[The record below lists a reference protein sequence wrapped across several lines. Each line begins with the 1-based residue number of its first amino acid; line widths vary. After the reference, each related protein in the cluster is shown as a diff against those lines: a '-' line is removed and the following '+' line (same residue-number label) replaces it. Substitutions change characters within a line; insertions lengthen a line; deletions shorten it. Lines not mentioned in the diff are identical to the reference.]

1 MVLSAAVLIPAA
13 APLPPVGAGVSLT
26 AAAPPTAAGAARP
39 LLRMGSQ
46 GAAVRELQALLKVAV
61 DGKFGPKTR
70 EAVLRFQRS
79 RNLTADGVVGPRTWQ
94 ALGSG
99 APAATPVSVT
109 APASSRPILRLGSTG
124 PAVAE
129 AQRLLTRASYQ
140 TAADGRF
147 GPATQRQVMAL
158 QKARGLAADGVIG
171 PATWATLGTPVAI
184 PLTLIS
190 SSPPPSPWHIYGA
203 RPYTVKSGDTLASI
217 AAATGSTAAS
227 LATANR
233 LAPGSRPTPGSTIYV
248 PGPWRCPAPG
258 TGFIND
264 YGFARAGHLHQGND
278 LFGPRG
284 TPVIAPV
291 RGRVERR
298 EGGLGGLAVNLY
310 GEDGHRYYFAHLD
323 RYGAAGSV
331 AAGAV
336 IGYVG
341 NTGNAVTT
349 LPHLHFEIHPNNGG
363 PVNPFP
369 TITLACKR

>member
-1 MVLSAAVLIPAA
+1 
-13 APLPPVGAGVSLT
+13 VSLT
-26 AAAPPTAAGAARP
+26 AAAPMAAGAARP
-39 LLRMGSQ
+39 ILRMGSQ
-46 GAAVRELQALLKVAV
+46 GAAVRDLQKLLKVGV

-70 EAVLRFQRS
+70 EAVLKLQRS
-79 RNLTADGVVGPRTWQ
+79 RNLVVDGVVGPRTWQ
-94 ALGSG
+94 ALDASTTP
-99 APAATPVSVT
+99 APTPVST
-109 APASSRPILRLGSTG
+109 PASARPTLRLGSTG

-129 AQRLLTRASYQ
+129 AQRLLTRAGYR
-140 TAADGRF
+140 TTADGKF
-147 GPATQRQVMAL
+147 GSGTQRSVINL
-158 QKARGLAADGVIG
+158 QKGRGLAADGVIG
-171 PATWATLGTPVAI
+171 PATWATLGTPVAV
-184 PLTLIS
+184 PVTLIS
-190 SSPPPSPWHIYGA
+190 SSGPPPSPWHIYGA
-203 RPYTVKSGDTLASI
+203 RPYTVKSGDTLTSI
-217 AAATGSTAAS
+217 AAANASTAAS

-233 LAPGSRPTPGSTIYV
+233 LAPGSRPSPGTRIYV

-298 EGGLGGLAVNLY
+298 QGGLGGLAVNLY

-323 RYGAAGSV
+323 RYGAGGSV

-336 IGYVG
+336 IGYIG
-341 NTGNAVTT
+341 NTGNAITT